1 MSSSSVAAEPTSGA
15 YHALDAAAIAARLDV
30 DLERGLSGAE
40 AAARLTRYG
49 GNVIEEKPRRGA
61 LAMLVG
67 QFTDF
72 MILVLIAAAVISGI
86 VGDVKDTAVI
96 VAIVVV
102 NAIIGFTQEFRAEKA
117 LSSLKQLV
125 PEQALV
131 VRDGRHVEVRAA
143 EIVPGDVV
151 MLEAGNQV
159 PADLRLTDARQ
170 MRVGEA
176 ALTGESVPVD
186 KGTEAL
192 AGDDLPLGDR
202 RNMAYKGTTVTY
214 GRGQGI
220 AVATGMTTELGKVAE
235 LLDTGLDTQTP
246 LQQRLAQF
254 GRWLA
259 LVILVICAVIF
270 TFGLLRGEPAVLM
283 FLTAVSLAVAAIPE
297 ALPATVTIALA
308 FGARKMAEQNALVR
322 RLAAVETLGSV
333 TFICS
338 DKTGT
343 LTRNEMQVDEIVTA
357 EGTHR
362 QPNHKVRGEPWMSLF
377 TAAALNN
384 DSHAGDD
391 GAYFGDPTE
400 VALSEAAVGQGT
412 DIADLV
418 TRFPRAGEVVF
429 DSDRKRMTTVHPSAG
444 GYVAYTKGAP
454 EALIGRCTALLTAEG
469 RDAIDT
475 QSWLAEAERM
485 AGEGMR
491 VLALAERHWPSLP
504 QTNDADAVES
514 DLVLLG
520 LVGIIDPPR
529 PEAREAVRLCQS
541 AGITPVMITGDHPV
555 TAGTIA
561 VRLGIMERGGRVVA
575 GAELAA
581 MSDDELGRCL
591 ADARV
596 FARVDPAQ
604 KIRVVE
610 ALQKRGEFVA
620 VTGDGVNDAPAL
632 NRADIGVA
640 MGKIGTDVAREVS
653 GLVLLDDN
661 FATIVTA
668 VREGRRIY
676 DNLRKVIKYIMT
688 GNAGEIWTIFLA
700 PFLGLPIPLLPI
712 QILWVNLVTDGLPA
726 LAMTAEPEERNIMQR
741 PPRPPRESVFA
752 GGMWQHMLWVG
763 LLIGGVSLSTQAYA
777 LGVGLEHWQTMV
789 FTVLTFAQAV
799 HVLAIRSDRLSLFQ
813 QGLLSNLPMLGAVGL
828 VFALQLA
835 IIYVPPLNPIFN
847 TAPLT
852 AGELAFAVG
861 MALIVF
867 VAVEAEKW
875 LVRAGYIRR

>member
-1 MSSSSVAAEPTSGA
+1 MSFSSVAAEPTSAA
-15 YHALDAAAIAARLDV
+15 YHTLDAAAIGARLDV
-30 DLERGLSGAE
+30 DPERGLSGAE
-40 AAARLTRYG
+40 AAARLARYG
-49 GNVIEEKPRRGA
+49 HNVIEEKPRRSA
-61 LAMLVG
+61 LAMFIG

-86 VGDVKDTAVI
+86 VGDVKDTLVI

-117 LSSLKQLV
+117 LSSLKRLV
-125 PEQALV
+125 PEQAVV

-151 MLEAGNQV
+151 VLEAGNQV
-159 PADLRLTDARQ
+159 PADLRLIDARQ
-170 MRVGEA
+170 VRIGEA

-186 KGTEAL
+186 KGVEAL
-192 AGDDLPLGDR
+192 VGDNLPLGDR

-214 GRGQGI
+214 GRGRGI
-220 AVATGMTTELGKVAE
+220 AVATGMATELGKVAE

-254 GRWLA
+254 GKWLA
-259 LVILVICAVIF
+259 LVILAICAVIF
-270 TFGLLRGEPAVLM
+270 AAGLLRGEPADLM

-308 FGARKMAEQNALVR
+308 FGARKMAELNALVR

-362 QPNHKVRGEPWMSLF
+362 QPNPKVWGEPWASLF
-377 TAAALNN
+377 AAAALNN
-384 DSHAGDD
+384 DAHAGED

-400 VALSEAAVGQGT
+400 VALSEAALGQGL
-412 DIADLV
+412 DLAEL
-418 TRFPRAGEVVF
+418 TARFPRAGELVF
-429 DSDRKRMTTVHPSAG
+429 DSDRKRMTTIHPFDGA
-444 GYVAYTKGAP
+444 YVAYTKGAP
-454 EALIGRCTALLTAEG
+454 EAVIGSCTAVLTAEG
-469 RDAIDT
+469 RDAIDARL
-475 QSWLAEAERM
+475 WLAEAERM
-485 AGEGMR
+485 AEQGLR
-491 VLALAERHWPSLP
+491 VLAVAERHWPALP
-504 QTNDADAVES
+504 ETGEADAVES

-520 LVGIIDPPR
+520 LIGIIDPPR
-529 PEAREAVRLCQS
+529 PEAADAVRLCQS
-541 AGITPVMITGDHPV
+541 AGITPVMITGDHPA
-555 TAGTIA
+555 TASAIA
-561 VRLGIMERGGRVVA
+561 VRLGIMERGDAVVA

-581 MSDDELGRCL
+581 MSDEEFGRCL
-591 ADARV
+591 AGTRV

-610 ALQKRGEFVA
+610 ALQRRGEFVA

-661 FATIVTA
+661 FATIVAA

-688 GNAGEIWTIFLA
+688 GNAGEIWAIFLA

-741 PPRPPRESVFA
+741 PPRPPQESVFA
-752 GGMWQHMLWVG
+752 GGMWQHMVWVG
-763 LLIGGVSLSTQAYA
+763 LLIGGLTLSAQAYA
-777 LGVGLEHWQTMV
+777 LQGGLEHWQTIA

-799 HVLAIRSDRLSLFQ
+799 HVLVIRSDRLSLFQ
-813 QGLLSNLPMLGAVGL
+813 QGLLSNAPMLGAVGV
-828 VFALQLA
+828 VFALQLV
-835 IIYVPPLNPIFN
+835 IIYVPALNPIFN

-875 LVRAGYIRR
+875 LVRTGRIRR

>member
-1 MSSSSVAAEPTSGA
+1 MSFSSVAADRTTGA
-15 YHALDAAAIAARLDV
+15 YHTLDVAQLAAGLDV
-30 DLERGLSGAE
+30 DPEQGLAGGE
-40 AAARLTRYG
+40 AATRLSRYG
-49 GNVIEEKPRRGA
+49 GNVIEEKPRRSA
-61 LAMLVG
+61 LAMIVS
-67 QFTDF
+67 QFADF
-72 MILVLIAAAVISGI
+72 MILVLMAAAAISGV
-86 VGDVKDTAVI
+86 VGDVKDTVVI

-102 NAIIGFTQEFRAEKA
+102 NAVIGFTQEFRAEKA

-125 PEQALV
+125 PEQAVV

-151 MLEAGNQV
+151 VLEAGAQV

-170 MRVGEA
+170 VRIGEA

-186 KGTEAL
+186 KGVDAL
-192 AGDDLPLGDR
+192 VGDDLPLGDR

-214 GRGQGI
+214 GRGRGI
-220 AVATGMTTELGKVAE
+220 AVATGMATELGKVAE
-235 LLDTGLDTQTP
+235 LLDAGLDTQTP

-254 GRWLA
+254 GKWLA
-259 LVILVICAVIF
+259 LVILAICAVIF
-270 TFGLLRGEPAVLM
+270 AAGLLRGEPAVLM

-308 FGARKMAEQNALVR
+308 FGARKMADLNALVR
-322 RLAAVETLGSV
+322 RLSAVETLGSV

-362 QPNHKVRGEPWMSLF
+362 QPHLKVWGEPWVSLF
-377 TAAALNN
+377 AAAALNN
-384 DSHAGDD
+384 DAHAGED

-400 VALSEAAVGQGT
+400 VALSEAALAQGL
-412 DIADLV
+412 DLADLSA
-418 TRFPRAGEVVF
+418 RFPRAGELVF
-429 DSDRKRMTTVHPSAG
+429 DSDRKRMTTIHPSDG

-454 EALIGRCTALLTAEG
+454 EAVIGRCTAMLTAEG
-469 RDAIDT
+469 RDAIDAR
-475 QSWLAEAERM
+475 SWLAEAERM
-485 AGEGMR
+485 AEQGLR
-491 VLALAERHWPSLP
+491 VLAVAERHWPGLP
-504 QTNDADAVES
+504 QTGEADAVES

-520 LVGIIDPPR
+520 LIGIIDPPR
-529 PEAREAVRLCQS
+529 PEALEAVRLCQS
-541 AGITPVMITGDHPV
+541 AGITPVMITGDHPA
-555 TAGTIA
+555 TARAIA
-561 VRLGIMERGGRVVA
+561 VRLGIMERNAPVVA
-575 GAELAA
+575 GAELAVMPDA
-581 MSDDELGRCL
+581 ALGRCL
-591 ADARV
+591 ADTRV

-661 FATIVTA
+661 FATIVAA

-741 PPRPPRESVFA
+741 PPRPPQESAFA
-752 GGMWQHMLWVG
+752 GGVWQHMLWVG
-763 LLIGGVSLSTQAYA
+763 GMIGGVTLAAQAYA
-777 LGVGLEHWQTMV
+777 IGSGSPDWQTIA
-789 FTVLTFAQAV
+789 FTVLTFAQGFQA
-799 HVLAIRSDRLSLFQ
+799 LAIRSDRLSLFQ
-813 QGLLSNLPMLGAVGL
+813 QGLLSNTPMLGAVGL
-828 VFALQLA
+828 IFVLQLV
-835 IIYVPPLNPIFN
+835 IIYVPALNPIFN
-847 TAPLT
+847 TTPLT

-861 MALIVF
+861 MAAIVF
-867 VAVEAEKW
+867 VALEAEKW
-875 LVRAGYIRR
+875 LVRVGLIRR